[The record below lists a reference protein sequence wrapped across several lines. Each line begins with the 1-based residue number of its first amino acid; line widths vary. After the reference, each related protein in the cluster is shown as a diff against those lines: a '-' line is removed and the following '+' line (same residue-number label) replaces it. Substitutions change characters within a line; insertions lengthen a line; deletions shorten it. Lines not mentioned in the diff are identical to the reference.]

1 MHLSLR
7 LVSLAL
13 CIAPLASAGNNSTPL
28 VQACS
33 GYSFPRVA
41 CMYRYASKM
50 PLDFYRKASID
61 ISNVDTYSSTE
72 VANDDSFQQVGK
84 ATFLVWDQQRGSEI
98 LGSDPAYDIVF
109 TISSGGHEAPVY
121 VPDTNELWFSE
132 LGKGELHQQVIS
144 LDGDSPTISEVL
156 TDPPLYA
163 PSGAR
168 YRNGKIYFSAGG
180 GNSTLEGGPYHPG
193 IYSVDPKTRKST
205 IEVNNYFGWYFN
217 QVSTPTSHT
226 RYGSSLSHFCTLVD
240 PRLVAHGLTFRHR
253 PTTWILTST
262 VASGL
267 VILVSSWARDLT
279 LPHPDS
285 ALVLARNHGTS
296 TVAPQVQASVYRYDP
311 ETGAVNI
318 VDDTLHCP
326 NGVAFS
332 PDYKTLYLTDTDAGV
347 PMIDPRV
354 PLSEVPSLQYNSTNR
369 RTVYAF
375 DVSEDGSYLKNRRP
389 IYTAKDFVPDGLKVA
404 SNGYVVTGA
413 GKGVDILD
421 TTGTPLLSIQT
432 NFTAVNMVFGGKNLD
447 ELWIVGHGAVARAR
461 LNLTGPALA

>member
-28 VQACS
+28 VQACT

-61 ISNVDTYSSTE
+61 ISSVDTYSSTE

-109 TISSGGHEAPVY
+109 TISTGGHEAPVY

-217 QVSTPTSHT
+217 QANDMDIDQHGRIWFS
-226 RYGSSLSHFCTLVD
+226 D
-240 PRLVAHGLTFRHR
+240 PF
-253 PTTWILTST
+253 
-262 VASGL
+262 
-267 VILVSSWARDLT
+267 
-279 LPHPDS
+279 
-285 ALVLARNHGTS
+285 LARNHGTS

-311 ETGAVNI
+311 ATGAVNI

-404 SNGYVVTGA
+404 SNGYVITGA
-413 GKGVDILD
+413 GHGVDILD
-421 TTGTPLLSIQT
+421 TTGTPLVSIQT

-447 ELWIVGHGAVARAR
+447 ELWIVGHGAVARAK
-461 LNLTGPALA
+461 LNLTGPALE

>member
-1 MHLSLR
+1 MYLSLR

-28 VQACS
+28 VQACT

-41 CMYRYASKM
+41 CMYRYASRM
-50 PLDFYRKASID
+50 PLDFYRKASVD

-109 TISSGGHEAPVY
+109 TISTGGHEAPVY

-217 QVSTPTSHT
+217 QANDMDIDQHGRIWFS
-226 RYGSSLSHFCTLVD
+226 D
-240 PRLVAHGLTFRHR
+240 PF
-253 PTTWILTST
+253 
-262 VASGL
+262 
-267 VILVSSWARDLT
+267 
-279 LPHPDS
+279 
-285 ALVLARNHGTS
+285 LARNHGTS

-404 SNGYVVTGA
+404 SNGYVITGA

-461 LNLTGPALA
+461 LNLTGPALE

>member
-1 MHLSLR
+1 MYLSLR

-28 VQACS
+28 VQACT

-50 PLDFYRKASID
+50 PLDFYRKASVD

-109 TISSGGHEAPVY
+109 TISTGGHEAPVY

-217 QVSTPTSHT
+217 QANDMDIDQHGRIWFS
-226 RYGSSLSHFCTLVD
+226 D
-240 PRLVAHGLTFRHR
+240 PS
-253 PTTWILTST
+253 I
-262 VASGL
+262 
-267 VILVSSWARDLT
+267 
-279 LPHPDS
+279 
-285 ALVLARNHGTS
+285 VLARNHGTS

-404 SNGYVVTGA
+404 SNGYVITGA

-461 LNLTGPALA
+461 LNLTGPALE

>member
-1 MHLSLR
+1 MS
-7 LVSLAL
+7 
-13 CIAPLASAGNNSTPL
+13 
-28 VQACS
+28 
-33 GYSFPRVA
+33 
-41 CMYRYASKM
+41 
-50 PLDFYRKASID
+50 LDFYRKASVD

-109 TISSGGHEAPVY
+109 TISTGGHEAPVY

-217 QVSTPTSHT
+217 QANDMDIDQHGRIWFS
-226 RYGSSLSHFCTLVD
+226 D
-240 PRLVAHGLTFRHR
+240 PF
-253 PTTWILTST
+253 
-262 VASGL
+262 
-267 VILVSSWARDLT
+267 
-279 LPHPDS
+279 
-285 ALVLARNHGTS
+285 LARNHGTS

-404 SNGYVVTGA
+404 SNGYVITGA

-461 LNLTGPALA
+461 LNLTGPALE

>member
-28 VQACS
+28 VQACT

-61 ISNVDTYSSTE
+61 ISSVDTYSSTE

-84 ATFLVWDQQRGSEI
+84 ATFLVWDQKRGSEI

-109 TISSGGHEAPVY
+109 TISTGGHEAPVY

-217 QVSTPTSHT
+217 QANDMDIDQHGRIWFS
-226 RYGSSLSHFCTLVD
+226 D
-240 PRLVAHGLTFRHR
+240 PF
-253 PTTWILTST
+253 
-262 VASGL
+262 
-267 VILVSSWARDLT
+267 
-279 LPHPDS
+279 
-285 ALVLARNHGTS
+285 LARNHGTS

-311 ETGAVNI
+311 ATGAVNI

-413 GKGVDILD
+413 GHGVDILD
-421 TTGTPLLSIQT
+421 TTGTPLVSIQT

-447 ELWIVGHGAVARAR
+447 ELWIVGHGAVARAK
-461 LNLTGPALA
+461 LNLTGPALE

>member
-1 MHLSLR
+1 MYLSLR

-28 VQACS
+28 VQACT

-50 PLDFYRKASID
+50 PLDFYRKASVD

-109 TISSGGHEAPVY
+109 TISTGGHEAPVY

-217 QVSTPTSHT
+217 QANDMDIDQHGRIWFS
-226 RYGSSLSHFCTLVD
+226 D
-240 PRLVAHGLTFRHR
+240 PF
-253 PTTWILTST
+253 
-262 VASGL
+262 
-267 VILVSSWARDLT
+267 
-279 LPHPDS
+279 
-285 ALVLARNHGTS
+285 LARNHGTS

-404 SNGYVVTGA
+404 SNGYVITGA

-461 LNLTGPALA
+461 LNLTGPALE

>member
-7 LVSLAL
+7 LASLAL
-13 CIAPLASAGNNSTPL
+13 CIAPLASAGNVSNPL
-28 VQACS
+28 VQACT

-41 CMYRYASKM
+41 CMYRYGSKM
-50 PLDFYRKASID
+50 PLDFYRKASLD
-61 ISNVDTYSSTE
+61 ISNVDTYASTE
-72 VANDDSFQQVGK
+72 VANDASFKQVGN
-84 ATFLVWDQQRGSEI
+84 ATFLVWDPKRGIEV

-109 TISSGGHEAPVY
+109 SISTGGHEAPVY
-121 VPDTNELWFSE
+121 VPDTNEVWFSE

-144 LDGDSPTISEVL
+144 LNGDSPTLSEVL
-156 TDPPLYA
+156 TDPPIYA

-193 IYSVDPKTRKST
+193 IYSVDPKTRKAT

-217 QVSTPTSHT
+217 QANDMDIDQHGRIWFS
-226 RYGSSLSHFCTLVD
+226 D
-240 PRLVAHGLTFRHR
+240 PF
-253 PTTWILTST
+253 
-262 VASGL
+262 
-267 VILVSSWARDLT
+267 
-279 LPHPDS
+279 
-285 ALVLARNHGTS
+285 LARNHGTS
-296 TVAPQVQASVYRYDP
+296 TMAPQIQASVYRYDP

-354 PLSEVPSLQYNSTNR
+354 PLSEVPSIQYNSTNR

-375 DVSEDGSYLKNRRP
+375 DVSEDGTYLKNRRP

-413 GKGVDILD
+413 GHGVDILD
-421 TTGTPLLSIQT
+421 PTGTPLLTIQT
-432 NFTAVNMVFGGKNLD
+432 NFTAVNMAFGGKNLD
-447 ELWIVGHGAVARAR
+447 ELWIVGHGAVARAK
-461 LNLTGPALA
+461 LNLTGPALS

>member
-28 VQACS
+28 VQACT

-98 LGSDPAYDIVF
+98 LGSDPVYDIVF
-109 TISSGGHEAPVY
+109 TISTGGHEAPVY

-217 QVSTPTSHT
+217 QANDMDIDQHGRIWFS
-226 RYGSSLSHFCTLVD
+226 D
-240 PRLVAHGLTFRHR
+240 PF
-253 PTTWILTST
+253 
-262 VASGL
+262 
-267 VILVSSWARDLT
+267 
-279 LPHPDS
+279 
-285 ALVLARNHGTS
+285 LARNHGTS

-311 ETGAVNI
+311 ATGAVNI

-404 SNGYVVTGA
+404 SNGYVITGA
-413 GKGVDILD
+413 GHGVDILD
-421 TTGTPLLSIQT
+421 PTGTPLVSIQT

-447 ELWIVGHGAVARAR
+447 ELWIVGHGAVARAK
-461 LNLTGPALA
+461 LNLTGPALE

>member
-28 VQACS
+28 VQACT

-61 ISNVDTYSSTE
+61 ISSVDTYSSTE

-84 ATFLVWDQQRGSEI
+84 ATFLVWDQKRGSEI

-109 TISSGGHEAPVY
+109 TISTGGHEAPVY

-217 QVSTPTSHT
+217 QANDMDIDQHGRIWFS
-226 RYGSSLSHFCTLVD
+226 D
-240 PRLVAHGLTFRHR
+240 PF
-253 PTTWILTST
+253 
-262 VASGL
+262 
-267 VILVSSWARDLT
+267 
-279 LPHPDS
+279 
-285 ALVLARNHGTS
+285 LARNHGTS

-311 ETGAVNI
+311 ATGAVNI

-413 GKGVDILD
+413 GHGVDILD
-421 TTGTPLLSIQT
+421 TTGTPLVSIQT

-447 ELWIVGHGAVARAR
+447 ELWIVGHGAVARAK
-461 LNLTGPALA
+461 LNLTGPALEIFCHTICDPFSTEVDIY

>member
-217 QVSTPTSHT
+217 QANDMDIDQHGRIWFS
-226 RYGSSLSHFCTLVD
+226 D
-240 PRLVAHGLTFRHR
+240 PF
-253 PTTWILTST
+253 
-262 VASGL
+262 
-267 VILVSSWARDLT
+267 
-279 LPHPDS
+279 
-285 ALVLARNHGTS
+285 LARNHGTS

>member
-28 VQACS
+28 VQACT

-50 PLDFYRKASID
+50 PLDFYRKASTD
-61 ISNVDTYSSTE
+61 MSSVDTYTSTE
-72 VANDDSFQQVGK
+72 VPNDDSFQQVGK

-98 LGSDPAYDIVF
+98 LGSDPVYDIMF
-109 TISSGGHEAPVY
+109 TVSTGGHEAPVY
-121 VPDTNELWFSE
+121 VPDTNEVWFSE
-132 LGKGELHQQVIS
+132 LGTGELHQKVIS
-144 LDGDSPTISEVL
+144 LDGDSPTLSTIL
-156 TDPPLYA
+156 TDPPMYA

-168 YRNGKIYFSAGG
+168 YRNGKIYFSVGG

-217 QVSTPTSHT
+217 QANDMDIDQHGRIWFS
-226 RYGSSLSHFCTLVD
+226 D
-240 PRLVAHGLTFRHR
+240 PF
-253 PTTWILTST
+253 
-262 VASGL
+262 
-267 VILVSSWARDLT
+267 
-279 LPHPDS
+279 
-285 ALVLARNHGTS
+285 LARNFGTS

-311 ETGAVNI
+311 ETGEVKV

-347 PMIDPRV
+347 TMIDPKV
-354 PLSEVPSLQYNSTNR
+354 PLNEVPSLQYNSTNR

-404 SNGYVVTGA
+404 SNGYVITGA
-413 GKGVDILD
+413 GHGVDILD
-421 TTGTPLLSIQT
+421 TTGTPLVSIQT
-432 NFTAVNMVFGGKNLD
+432 NFTAVNTVFGGKNLD
-447 ELWIVGHGAVARAR
+447 ELWIVGHGAVARAK
-461 LNLTGPALA
+461 LNLTGPALQ